1 MKRLLLLASVNVL
14 GCGGADLPKAG
25 GALSTGRIEGRVR
38 LLGDTIPSPTR
49 VENSTD
55 PDTCGR
61 AHTLEDI
68 VISSGNRGI
77 RYAIVSLVD
86 VPAAAIPAFEPE
98 TIVLDNTECRFSP
111 HAAVLTAGS
120 TLEARNSDPILHTTH
135 LYGPADVNIS
145 LPVQGARSAR
155 ILDRPGLYLVKCDI
169 HGWMQAILRVD
180 DHPFHA
186 VTDERGA
193 FVIDDV
199 PAGDYVLEVSHER
212 LGQRTAGV
220 IVEEGV
226 TTSAVIEYSW
236 NEE

>member
-1 MKRLLLLASVNVL
+1 MLVMVSAFACR
-14 GCGGADLPKAG
+14 GAEPPKDGRAPH
-25 GALSTGRIEGRVR
+25 TGRIEGLVR
-38 LLGDTIPSPTR
+38 LLGETIPSPTR
-49 VENSTD
+49 VENATD
-55 PDTCGR
+55 PKACGR

-68 VISSGNRGI
+68 VVSSANRGI
-77 RYAIVSLVD
+77 RYAIVSLGN
-86 VPAAAIPAFEPE
+86 VPATAIPAFEPE
-98 TIVLDNTECRFSP
+98 TLVLDNTECRFSP

-145 LPVQGARSAR
+145 LPLQGARSAR
-155 ILDRPGLYLVKCDI
+155 VLDRPGLYLVKCDI

-226 TTSAVIEYSW
+226 TTSAVIEY
-236 NEE
+236 